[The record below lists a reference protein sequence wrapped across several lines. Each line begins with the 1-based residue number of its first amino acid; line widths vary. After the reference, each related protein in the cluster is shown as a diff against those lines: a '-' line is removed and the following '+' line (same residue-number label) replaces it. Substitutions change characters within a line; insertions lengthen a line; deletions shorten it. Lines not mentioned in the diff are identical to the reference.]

1 MASFEFEGQR
11 IAYTEY
17 GGGPAAITESGAR
30 GRTARSAPANG
41 RPLILV
47 HGLLLSQQ
55 MHKPLAEELAAR
67 GNRVITVD
75 LLGHGESDRP
85 RDMWRYSMRFFGDQL
100 VALMDELQIEEAV
113 VMGTSLGANTALN
126 VALTAPERLR
136 GMVIEMPVL
145 DNALLWSALAF
156 TPLLAALTFG
166 ERGMKLVGRGARAVP
181 RRLLPHYGN
190 VVLDLVRQEPGPS
203 AAVLQGLFFG
213 RIAPHRNDRREFET
227 PALILGHRR
236 DPVHPFSDAGML
248 ADELPNGRLLE
259 ANSFVELRTQPER
272 LTNEI
277 ADFLDDVWAAPQS
290 ARAKAKRPAAAKA
303 AKSAPRAAASKA
315 RSASKPTSRKSAP
328 RKAAKAPAKRT
339 AAKSARAAAR

>member
-1 MASFEFEGQR
+1 MATFEFEGQQ

-17 GGGPAAITESGAR
+17 GGGPAAVTERGTR
-30 GRTARSAPANG
+30 GRTARSSKAGG

-47 HGLLLSQQ
+47 HGLLLSQL
-55 MHKPLAEELAAR
+55 MHQRLAEDLAAR

-100 VALMDELQIEEAV
+100 VALMDHLQIEQAV

-126 VALTAPERLR
+126 VALYAPERLR

-145 DNALLWSALAF
+145 DNALLWSAVAF
-156 TPLLAALTFG
+156 TPLLVALTFG
-166 ERGMKLVGRGARAVP
+166 ESAMKLLARGTRAVP
-181 RRLLPHYGN
+181 RAVLPHYGN
-190 VVLDLVRQEPGPS
+190 VMLDLVRQEPGPS

-213 RIAPHRNDRREFET
+213 RIAPHRNDRRTLQT
-227 PALILGHRR
+227 PTLVLGHHR

-248 ADELPNGRLLE
+248 AEELPNARLLE
-259 ANSFVELRTQPER
+259 ASSIVELRTQPER

-277 ADFLDDVWAAPQS
+277 AAFLDDVWAEPRG
-290 ARAKAKRPAAAKA
+290 ARAKAPASKPAKRAAAK
-303 AKSAPRAAASKA
+303 
-315 RSASKPTSRKSAP
+315 RSTASKPAA
-328 RKAAKAPAKRT
+328 RKAAKAPAKRAA
-339 AAKSARAAAR
+339 AAKRAAR